1 MKLSYYYKTSILS
14 IKALNFNDIKLS
26 IASNRRI
33 FLLQFYNQLISPL
46 WLIRQEIIHGALNLQ
61 LVEKLVTFLRVYTY
75 PDNTELDLAFTRTFT
90 NFMKESALSNMTA
103 LFEFRLSVKMKP
115 WSATIANMANMTYI
129 GSINGMLG
137 LVFLEKGLIRNNLT
151 TFHHLVIGNCTTSYL
166 TVIHIAIS

>member
-115 WSATIANMANMTYI
+115 
-129 GSINGMLG
+129 
-137 LVFLEKGLIRNNLT
+137 
-151 TFHHLVIGNCTTSYL
+151 
-166 TVIHIAIS
+166 